1 MNLKPIVTAL
11 LACICFEKTCAQSVS
26 TLIGA
31 RQAGMGYASS
41 NTADEWSL
49 FNNVGGLGKMNQKSV
64 AFAYEVIPTLIGANR
79 MAAVFN
85 TNLKWG
91 GLSMGAFRFGDDL
104 YSEQLLSIGF
114 GNQFGITSLGMKIN
128 YIQYHAES
136 FGTHSTLSI
145 DFGGITQLTKQL
157 SIGASITNLT
167 QSSLQTKEDERLP
180 TRLIVGFGFK
190 LNEKI
195 FINTEIEKDLDYKPT
210 WRTGL
215 EYSIYKSILLRT
227 GYNLNPN
234 AAFFGLGYQKG
245 KLKIDYGVRI
255 NTLVGSTHQASAVYL
270 IPAKIKK

>member
-1 MNLKPIVTAL
+1 LKFIVTVL
-11 LACICFEKTCAQSVS
+11 LICISLEETCAQSVS

-41 NTADEWSL
+41 STTDEWSL

-64 AFAYEVIPTLIGANR
+64 AFAYEAIPTLIGANR
-79 MAAVFN
+79 MATVFN

-91 GLSMGAFRFGDDL
+91 CLSIGAFRFGDDL

-114 GNQFGITSLGMKIN
+114 GNQFGITSLGAKVN
-128 YIQYHAES
+128 YIQYRTG
-136 FGTHSTLSI
+136 FGTRGTLSI
-145 DFGGITQLTKQL
+145 DFGGITQFTKQL
-157 SIGASITNLT
+157 SIGAYITNLT

-180 TRLIVGFGFK
+180 TKLIFGIGFK
-190 LNEKI
+190 PSEKI
-195 FINTEIEKDLDYKPT
+195 FISTEIEKDLDYKPT

-215 EYSIYKSILLRT
+215 EYSIYKSLFLRT

-245 KLKIDYGVRI
+245 KLKIDYAVRI
-255 NTLVGSTHQASAVYL
+255 NTLVGTAHQASAIYL
-270 IPAKIKK
+270 ISTNAKK